1 MIQKFKMVLA
11 ATFFLFT
18 ISAGS
23 YFAGFAF
30 AEENSFSKILY
41 SVKVGEDK
49 YFIHFNVCANEK
61 SLDGPEILIES
72 EKDTVQ
78 INSTKLIHEN
88 SCQGFESIIDTKSPK
103 LVKITILE

>member
-1 MIQKFKMVLA
+1 MNQKIKYIGLLA
-11 ATFFLFT
+11 LLPLLTVTLT
-18 ISAGS
+18 IDYAVADTAQASS
-23 YFAGFAF
+23 Y
-30 AEENSFSKILY
+30 ILY
-41 SVKVGEDK
+41 SIKVGEDK

-78 INSTKLIHEN
+78 INSTKLIYEN
-88 SCQGFESIIDTKSPK
+88 SCQGFESIIATQSPN

>member
-1 MIQKFKMVLA
+1 MNQKIKFIGLLA
-11 ATFFLFT
+11 LLPLLTVPLT
-18 ISAGS
+18 IDYAVADTAQASS
-23 YFAGFAF
+23 Y
-30 AEENSFSKILY
+30 ILY

-78 INSTKLIHEN
+78 INSTKIIHKN

>member
-1 MIQKFKMVLA
+1 MKQSLKYIGLLA
-11 ATFFLFT
+11 LLPLLTVPLT
-18 ISAGS
+18 IDYAVADTAQA
-23 YFAGFAF
+23 YGF
-30 AEENSFSKILY
+30 ILY

-78 INSTKLIHEN
+78 INSTKIIYEN
-88 SCQGFESIIDTKSPK
+88 SCQGFESIIDTKSPG
-103 LVKITILE
+103 LVRITILE